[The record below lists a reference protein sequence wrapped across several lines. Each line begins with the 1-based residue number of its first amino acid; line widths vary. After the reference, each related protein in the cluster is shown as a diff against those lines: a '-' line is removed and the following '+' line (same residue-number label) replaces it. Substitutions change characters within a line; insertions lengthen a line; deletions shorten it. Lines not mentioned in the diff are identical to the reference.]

1 MTPDLEYWQE
11 DAETITIQPKNF
23 KAQLI
28 LIDQFPIH
36 KKTKAFA
43 SYVYFGT
50 IRWIFP
56 HDSVELHSFLAET
69 ELSVRNLSQELS
81 YSAK

>member
-28 LIDQFPIH
+28 LIDQFPLY

-56 HDSVELHSFLAET
+56 RDSAELHNFLAET
-69 ELSVRNLSQELS
+69 KLSVQNLSQELS